1 MSLLSQALSTLPL
14 IILICVAFTSILFLK
29 VLLRYGHHCQSTQT
43 LAVKH
48 RRYPEGP
55 LCLFDHNVVGP
66 HQCGKSDLTLN
77 SASLSVSAVYP
88 QFVTPV
94 LLLVPLDYHSLVEMG
109 YLFSSFAA
117 LCFLLSCLKALI
129 VIRRITGEHSVSL
142 WFRSASESL
151 HVLKAVICYSF
162 FSFRIFMFKNNNSEY
177 LQKL

>member
-117 LCFLLSCLKALI
+117 LFPVELSKSIDCHKENHRRTLCKPVVQVGIRESACFKSSYLLFI
-129 VIRRITGEHSVSL
+129 
-142 WFRSASESL
+142 FFFQNF
-151 HVLKAVICYSF
+151 HV
-162 FSFRIFMFKNNNSEY
+162 
-177 LQKL
+177 